1 MIKKII
7 IIILLFCAVISCGK
21 KEDPK
26 YGSLKKEVEISVI
39 LTNKV

>member
-1 MIKKII
+1 MIKKITLV
-7 IIILLFCAVISCGK
+7 ILLICTIISCGK